1 RTDGEAP
8 ERGWSDANGVASS
21 TKEMGPGSRRNT
33 LDDHFG
39 DRNWAKIAKF
49 GETFVQKCEEAI
61 EGREEYINAFIEFD
75 AALPEEST
83 KAWTQLCQAWEA
95 DPRKPNPFQRPKST
109 ISDANIRLQLA
120 QEDAE
125 AIAKGSH
132 QLIHDDVSPSMLIYQ
147 GLEFE
152 GIQQHLARD
161 ISDLGPHSTS
171 LQNAKILERSNS
183 LRRKFEAWID
193 IQHLYFPFIAI
204 LRGRAD
210 QQGGGKP
217 LSVQN
222 IELHLPSSLVGKQV
236 FPMDILRTEW
246 RLRLTHTEESLNDLR
261 GLLLMQSMMQK
272 SKDQHMHGQRQQTRS
287 RGILNGVEERIRAAA
302 AKYRRIREAL
312 SQLASPLQERSWETL
327 FLPLDLADAVS
338 LTSMEDT
345 NKKEVRKNLGTNKS
359 EGRKKLSWI
368 WKVQGMDLSEDER
381 TNIALRIEW
390 CRARARAHWWQE
402 ECVLLNKEM
411 R

>member
-1 RTDGEAP
+1 MNYGEAP

-95 DPRKPNPFQRPKST
+95 DPGSQTHSSGQNPVWSSKAF
-109 ISDANIRLQLA
+109 N
-120 QEDAE
+120 
-125 AIAKGSH
+125 
-132 QLIHDDVSPSMLIYQ
+132 
-147 GLEFE
+147 
-152 GIQQHLARD
+152 
-161 ISDLGPHSTS
+161 LGPHSTS

-338 LTSMEDT
+338 HFHGGY

-359 EGRKKLSWI
+359 EGKEIILDMEVKTKEQILAEDWAKKASNLESSPLHQASW
-368 WKVQGMDLSEDER
+368 KPTREGK
-381 TNIALRIEW
+381 IAFAYRGEHTQ
-390 CRARARAHWWQE
+390 AD
-402 ECVLLNKEM
+402 VG
-411 R
+411 